1 MQTHKQVIN
10 IVNSIIIPHDI
21 EIEYRR
27 THSIGDDGT
36 FLIKSIDT
44 LNVYDL
50 VKLNKLLIF
59 EFNLKNDPFVVY
71 ADNDTYSTTG
81 SYKPN
86 SFNLLNVIPEANLER
101 NGEVTYH
108 STDMCLEIIPAK
120 IMPLISPQYK
130 EITELY
136 SKLSMTSLI
145 LTNHSKYNYTV
156 NNIYSFYK
164 TIENRVGFINDLGY
178 KLLNIN
184 IETPKSVIREVLWAM
199 DFERAHNSI
208 DSLFCSLM
216 GMVTYTI
223 DCTQEVSNPA
233 KRVKLVYEFLDSTF
247 KRNEYFKILVQ
258 EMTGSSILFKKY
270 DELTEAEL
278 SMLFNMDK

>member
-1 MQTHKQVIN
+1 MQAHKQVIN

-21 EIEYRR
+21 EIESRR
-27 THSIGDDGT
+27 TYPIGDGST
-36 FLIKSIDT
+36 FLIKSINT
-44 LNVYDL
+44 LSVYDL

-145 LTNHSKYNYTV
+145 LSNHSRYNYSV

-164 TIENRVGFINDLGY
+164 TIEKRVVGINDLGY
-178 KLLNIN
+178 KLLDIN
-184 IETPKSVIREVLWAM
+184 IETPMSFINEVLWAM
-199 DFERAHNSI
+199 NNARRHSSI
-208 DSLFCSLM
+208 NSLFSSLM
-216 GMVTYTI
+216 DMVTYSI
-223 DCTQEVSNPA
+223 DPTQEVSDPTE
-233 KRVKLVYEFLDSTF
+233 RVKLVYEFLDNTF
-247 KRNEYFKILVQ
+247 KFNGYFKILVQ

-270 DELTEAEL
+270 NELTEAEL
-278 SMLFNMDK
+278 SVLSNIDK